1 MYRQMTDDDP
11 SDQEAFLKL
20 GVLLTRNGDL
30 SGAEQALR
38 KAAALAPQSVDP
50 AYYLAVALTMQ
61 GERLQTAGDRTAAD
75 KFQAAADAAR
85 RAVQLK
91 PDHAQAQEFLGLALK
106 QLGRRSEAIE
116 AFRAALRCRPED
128 AEAHRVLGEA
138 LAEDGQ
144 DAEALVQLQYACDL
158 AAPGDLHP
166 PGAGPPS
173 CGPEADVT
181 EARTGGE
188 RWKPS
193 REREQLRCVFSRPCP
208 AGRCDGLSRGRR
220 RWAWRRGPGGGRAR

>member
-1 MYRQMTDDDP
+1 MYRQMTEDDP

-30 SGAEQALR
+30 AGAEQALR
-38 KAAALAPQSVDP
+38 KAEALAPQSVDP

-61 GERLQTAGDRTAAD
+61 GERLQTAGDRTAVD
-75 KFQAAADAAR
+75 KFQAAADAAL

-106 QLGRRSEAIE
+106 RLGRRPEAIE

-128 AEAHRVLGEA
+128 AEAHLVLGQA

-144 DAEALVQLQYACDL
+144 EGEALVQLQYASDL
-158 AAPGDLHP
+158 AAPEDPRPARRWTASAP
-166 PGAGPPS
+166 PTS
-173 CGPEADVT
+173 
-181 EARTGGE
+181 
-188 RWKPS
+188 
-193 REREQLRCVFSRPCP
+193 
-208 AGRCDGLSRGRR
+208 RCDGRETSGD
-220 RWAWRRGPGGGRAR
+220 